1 MPKQPDKPAEPDPT
15 AAAMQ
20 AFLERKKAAQAGG
33 GLPKPGENVDR
44 KEKPRAKPQMRR
56 RP

>member
-1 MPKQPDKPAEPDPT
+1 MSKQPDKPAEDPT
-15 AAAMQ
+15 AAAMR

-33 GLPKPGENVDR
+33 GLPKPGANVDK
-44 KEKPRAKPQMRR
+44 KEKPRVKPQMRR